1 MKLVVYNLLL
11 TKIIQDL
18 FYQIKNIMKVLYPL
32 CPLFSHFLP
41 IQRKIM
47 SSLQQQFY
55 LKYQVG
61 LLYFSVYTLH
71 NTEEVHAPE
80 SMLSTLDS
88 HKEKQPNLHN
98 LVLAGAKDRGDQF
111 ILTHRYLVHSKKIYW
126 VDAKAASCFL
136 CLSTHS
142 QVSYTK

>member
-1 MKLVVYNLLL
+1 MPIVFTLSSHSEKNNV
-11 TKIIQDL
+11 L
-18 FYQIKNIMKVLYPL
+18 FTAAILSEI
-32 CPLFSHFLP
+32 SSW
-41 IQRKIM
+41 
-47 SSLQQQFY
+47 SSLFQC
-55 LKYQVG
+55 VH
-61 LLYFSVYTLH
+61 TLH
-71 NTEEVHAPE
+71 NYMTDNTEEVHAPE

-111 ILTHRYLVHSKKIYW
+111 ILTHRYLVHNKKIYW